1 MHPRFTSV
9 DPDRK
14 VILTYDFSLALPAG
28 VTLSG
33 SPTVAVTVEFG
44 TDATPN
50 AIVTS
55 SQISGA
61 LVYVA
66 VAGMQDQTDYA
77 IKVDV
82 PTSNASISM
91 AYTKVLPVRS

>member
-1 MHPRFTSV
+1 MRPRFSTV

-14 VILTYDFSLALPAG
+14 VILTYDFSQALPVG

-33 SPTVAVTVEFG
+33 APTTTVSVEFG
-44 TDATPN
+44 TDATAN
-50 AIVTS
+50 TIVTS

-66 VAGMQDQTDYA
+66 VAGMKDQTDYA

-82 PTSNASISM
+82 PTSNASINM
-91 AYTKVLPVRS
+91 AYTQVLPVRS